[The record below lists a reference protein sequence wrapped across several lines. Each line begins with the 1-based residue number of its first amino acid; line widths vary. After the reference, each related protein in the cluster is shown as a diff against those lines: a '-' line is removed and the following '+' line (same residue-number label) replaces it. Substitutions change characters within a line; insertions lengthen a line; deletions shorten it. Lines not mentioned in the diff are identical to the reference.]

1 MPRAVA
7 LGGARMLGWV
17 SLEVAG
23 ALFSVCVWEEPGELQ
38 MFLLFCLLYTPN
50 LDKISLL
57 FSEKKT
63 TSSSVL

>member
-38 MFLLFCLLYTPN
+38 MFLLFCL
-50 LDKISLL
+50 SGAL
-57 FSEKKT
+57 FEKRP
-63 TSSSVL
+63 LGP

>member
-38 MFLLFCLLYTPN
+38 MFLLFCL
-50 LDKISLL
+50 SCEL
-57 FSEKKT
+57 FGSGLARLHHRFRLRQKKK
-63 TSSSVL
+63 